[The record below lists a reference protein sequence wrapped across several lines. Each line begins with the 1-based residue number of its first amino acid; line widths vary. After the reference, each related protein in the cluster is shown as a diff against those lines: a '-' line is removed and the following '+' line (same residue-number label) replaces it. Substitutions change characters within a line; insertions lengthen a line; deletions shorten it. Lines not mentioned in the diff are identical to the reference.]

1 MKPVKRARRIAA
13 LAMAGLLLLL
23 SACTPA
29 SPKAALAKAFAGMAR
44 LDSLSFTAQVQ
55 WEQDGVQLSPMS
67 FHGDWIKEPLAMRIE
82 SSVEIDPQIPWDM
95 TVTAYILEEPEDV
108 YTLYTGIFI
117 PELTDLWY
125 SQDITDV
132 FAFSTTG
139 SLMEAAELYL
149 EGLQELTLAGE
160 ETIGESTCV
169 RYDGYLDGEVL
180 GRMLQEAVTEMA
192 GESLLPEGL
201 DMEDMEDWVI
211 SDLPI
216 CFWLD
221 KDSGMLMRIYLE
233 SGELTGTLLDTGEEF
248 GPVSLTMDFG
258 NFNSVSSLE
267 LPKEALETEALDV
280 STLL

>member
-1 MKPVKRARRIAA
+1 
-13 LAMAGLLLLL
+13 
-23 SACTPA
+23 
-29 SPKAALAKAFAGMAR
+29 
-44 LDSLSFTAQVQ
+44 
-55 WEQDGVQLSPMS
+55 
-67 FHGDWIKEPLAMRIE
+67 MRIE

>member
-149 EGLQELTLAGE
+149 EGLQELSPGGGRDHRREHLRPLRRLSGRGGPWPDAAGGGHGNGRGIPAARGLGYGGYGGLGHFGSAHLLLAG
-160 ETIGESTCV
+160 
-169 RYDGYLDGEVL
+169 
-180 GRMLQEAVTEMA
+180 
-192 GESLLPEGL
+192 
-201 DMEDMEDWVI
+201 
-211 SDLPI
+211 
-216 CFWLD
+216 
-221 KDSGMLMRIYLE
+221 
-233 SGELTGTLLDTGEEF
+233 
-248 GPVSLTMDFG
+248 
-258 NFNSVSSLE
+258 
-267 LPKEALETEALDV
+267 
-280 STLL
+280 

>member
-169 RYDGYLDGEVL
+169 RYDGYLDGKVL

>member
-258 NFNSVSSLE
+258 TINSVSSLE
-267 LPKEALETEALDV
+267 LPKEALETAALDV

>member
-55 WEQDGVQLSPMS
+55 WEQDGVQLSSMS